1 MVEVRQNKS
10 IPKATSISI
19 AALEI
24 TGSPVLTPPKITPTN
39 KSEFFIHD
47 LYLGPRQVMTLFI
60 FLFRI
65 EYTHKINVEYYI
77 WR

>member
-1 MVEVRQNKS
+1 M
-10 IPKATSISI
+10 IPYKTSINI
-19 AALEI
+19 EEFEI
-24 TGSPVLTPPKITPTN
+24 IGSPVLTPPKITPTN

-47 LYLGPRQVMTLFI
+47 LYLGPRQVMPLFI

-65 EYTHKINVEYYI
+65 EYTHKINVKYYI